1 VEENAAEFSA
11 SALRSPATRKR
22 LTLTVSGQ
30 WKLSTIA
37 PLGRPTEVVEM
48 RTPQPTTLEEL
59 KDLSDEQLA
68 SWEAELRPIE
78 EGKAG

>member
-1 VEENAAEFSA
+1 
-11 SALRSPATRKR
+11 
-22 LTLTVSGQ
+22 
-30 WKLSTIA
+30 
-37 PLGRPTEVVEM
+37 M

-78 EGKAG
+78 GGKAG